1 MFKTTPRSILMGGNL
16 IRKSAMRLR
25 INEDGT
31 LERYTDN
38 LTEEDLAK
46 NGGGVPNP
54 YGEGMVDRAPTG
66 SGPGHYHM
74 IDALLEALLRL
85 SERNGFERT
94 DEMKNQYINFIDHMI
109 HSRNQK
115 IIEIEG
121 ENSPNIMSGFRS
133 KRWRTLHG
141 SDHISEEEAKE
152 IINAGRLLPTVKH
165 SRHGGVQIQN
175 ADGSISDAGHQVSHF
190 TKKGTIDDPNAD
202 QGNSI
207 DSVYNPIN
215 VEIEETLDQAAP
227 WLKRSMGIPEGEIGP
242 FDNFQDFNP
251 IKRMMRSH
259 ILPLSEVSSGMVH
272 TLKESE
278 MKKLERGII
287 PQTVLKRY
295 KDHQGQGYVPAEQ
308 HDSEFDVTHSGA
320 PIPKYALEAHSQE
333 GRTRGEGSYDRLV
346 AMQQFLQSIVGDKEK
361 KIPGIFSHM
370 TPESIA
376 NAEDLL
382 AREESEGALRANVLS
397 PKMSALFGIGTR
409 RQGEKDT
416 RTKVSN
422 KIKGGMDNPNFQNYI
437 AQLGLTSRE
446 VNAALM
452 SMSVQNPVKDTT
464 AGSASDVGHAF
475 HAANLALINKLR
487 NEGHPEPHIESA
499 NRIRNVGQ
507 LDNPGNA
514 QQVKDAQTM
523 VDLYNEAYEHQL
535 PYQSGNQMPAK
546 DMSWFYQNQ
555 DTPASGTLADLY
567 GGMDIER
574 IRTSFETLQM
584 MSAIKDDRVMKY
596 VKKGRSLKSYNDI
609 RSFATS
615 VGLTSQDVYGIMATK
630 GDWDVLA
637 KQWNVSPLI
646 VKATKVTFGGA

>member
-115 IIEIEG
+115 IIKIEG

-141 SDHISEEEAKE
+141 SDHISEKEAKA
-152 IINAGRLLPTVKH
+152 IMATGRLLPTVKH

-190 TKKGTIDDPNAD
+190 TKKGTIDDPDAD

-207 DSVYNPIN
+207 DSIYNPIN
-215 VEIEETLDQAAP
+215 VEIGETLQMAAP
-227 WLKRSMGIPEGEIGP
+227 WLKKSMGIPEGEIGP
-242 FDNFQDFNP
+242 LDNFQAFNP
-251 IKRMMRSH
+251 IKRMTRNH

-272 TLKESE
+272 ALTEKE
-278 MKKLERGII
+278 MNRLEQGAI
-287 PQTVLKRY
+287 PQAVLRRY

-320 PIPKYALEAHSQE
+320 AIPKYALEAHSQE

-346 AMQQFLQSIVGDKEK
+346 AMQQFLQSIEDMPHV
-361 KIPGIFSHM
+361 S
-370 TPESIA
+370 PESKQKAI
-376 NAEDLL
+376 DLL

-409 RQGEKDT
+409 RQDEKDT

-437 AQLGLTSRE
+437 AQLGLTRQDVMAASR
-446 VNAALM
+446 
-452 SMSVQNPVKDTT
+452 SMTVENPVKDTT
-464 AGSASDVGHAF
+464 AGNASEVGHAF
-475 HAANLALINKLR
+475 HAANLALINRLR
-487 NEGHPEPHIESA
+487 NEGHPDPHTESA
-499 NRIRNVGQ
+499 NRIRDIGQ
-507 LDNPGNA
+507 LKNPGNA
-514 QQVKDAQTM
+514 QQVADAQTM
-523 VDLYNEAYEHQL
+523 VDLYNEAYEHRL
-535 PYQSGNQMPAK
+535 SYEGGNQMPAK

-555 DTPASGTLADLY
+555 DTPASGTLASLY
-567 GGMDIER
+567 GDMNINK
-574 IRTSFETLQM
+574 IQTSFETLQM

-615 VGLTSQDVYGIMATK
+615 VGLTSQDIYGIMATK

>member
-1 MFKTTPRSILMGGNL
+1 MFKTTPRSTLMGGDL
-16 IRKSAMRLR
+16 IQKSAMRLR

-85 SERNGFERT
+85 SERNGFEKT

-115 IIEIEG
+115 IIKIEG

-141 SDHISEEEAKE
+141 SDHISEKEAKA
-152 IINAGRLLPTVKH
+152 IMATGRLLPTVKH

-207 DSVYNPIN
+207 DSIYNPIN
-215 VEIEETLDQAAP
+215 VEIGETLQMAAP
-227 WLKRSMGIPEGEIGP
+227 WLKKSMGIPEGEIGP
-242 FDNFQDFNP
+242 LDNFQAFNP
-251 IKRMMRSH
+251 IKRMTRNH

-272 TLKESE
+272 TLTEKEMNQ
-278 MKKLERGII
+278 MKQNII
-287 PQTVLKRY
+287 PQRVLRRY

-320 PIPKYALEAHSQE
+320 PVPKYALEAHSQE
-333 GRTRGEGSYDRLV
+333 GRTRGEGSYDRVV
-346 AMQQFLQSIVGDKEK
+346 AMQQFLQSIEGMAHV
-361 KIPGIFSHM
+361 S
-370 TPESIA
+370 PESKQKAI
-376 NAEDLL
+376 DLL

-422 KIKGGMDNPNFQNYI
+422 KVKGGVDNQNFQNYI
-437 AQLGLTSRE
+437 AQLGLTDRE
-446 VNAALM
+446 VRAALM
-452 SMSVQNPVKDTT
+452 SMSVENPVKDTT
-464 AGSASDVGHAF
+464 AANASEIGHAF
-475 HAANLALINKLR
+475 HAANLALINKLIR
-487 NEGHPEPHIESA
+487 EGHPEPHIESA
-499 NRIRNVGQ
+499 NRIRDIGQ
-507 LDNPGNA
+507 LKNPGNA
-514 QQVKDAQTM
+514 QQVADAQTM
-523 VDLYNEAYEHQL
+523 VDLYNEAYEHRL
-535 PYQSGNQMPAK
+535 SYQGGNQMPANNM
-546 DMSWFYQNQ
+546 DWFYRGQ